1 MEEPRVAQG
10 KVEASLGVALSM
22 KGKFMI
28 ANNNTQNNGKIE
40 INGKTY
46 QTVAYRLAEF
56 RKQFPTASQWDIATE
71 CLHRD
76 NETVVFKATIISP
89 EGKAVASGHAEE
101 KRDASFINRTSAME
115 NAETS
120 AIGRAL
126 AAAGFI
132 GSEFASAE
140 EVALAIQAQAQSGQ
154 ASKAEAK
161 PQPKAAATPPQP
173 PASQAKPTQPAPAQ
187 PAAKPAASP
196 VAKPAEPA
204 QITTQGQAKPTSQ
217 ARPAAPSQGATPP
230 NEQMA
235 EKWTRDNLATW
246 LDTPLPV
253 CQSARPYLAA
263 TGGEPRRQDRDKRQ
277 ALPAQSLLTRA
288 GKLGKLPGVGQD
300 EGKSNT
306 RGYRKPEQ
314 QAKPSQQIKRKLER
328 LSAAPLA
335 KKGAK
340 TCTARK
346 QPTRA

>member
-1 MEEPRVAQG
+1 
-10 KVEASLGVALSM
+10 
-22 KGKFMI
+22 MI

-187 PAAKPAASP
+187 PAAKPASP
-196 VAKPAEPA
+196 MAKPAEPA
-204 QITTQGQAKPTSQ
+204 QTPAQGPAKPTSQ
-217 ARPAAPSQGATPP
+217 ARPAAPSQGATQP

-246 LDTPLPV
+246 LDTP
-253 CQSARPYLAA
+253 CQFGKAQGRTWRQLAENQGDKIEIKNKPCQPRAFLHALESWQSCQVWARMKARVTLAVI
-263 TGGEPRRQDRDKRQ
+263 ESKNHKQSQ
-277 ALPAQSLLTRA
+277 AS
-288 GKLGKLPGVGQD
+288 K
-300 EGKSNT
+300 
-306 RGYRKPEQ
+306 
-314 QAKPSQQIKRKLER
+314 
-328 LSAAPLA
+328 
-335 KKGAK
+335 
-340 TCTARK
+340 
-346 QPTRA
+346 

>member
-1 MEEPRVAQG
+1 MVSQ
-10 KVEASLGVALSM
+10 
-22 KGKFMI
+22 
-28 ANNNTQNNGKIE
+28 NNNQNNGKIE

-56 RKQFPTASQWDIATE
+56 RKQFPTASNWNIATE

-76 NETVVFKATIISP
+76 KETVVFKATIISP

-140 EVALAIQAQAQSGQ
+140 ELALAIQAQSSP
-154 ASKAEAK
+154 ASKAAVK
-161 PQPKAAATPPQP
+161 PQPQAAAPAQP

-230 NEQMA
+230 DEKLA

-246 LDTPLPV
+246 LDTP
-253 CQSARPYLAA
+253 CQFAKAQGRTWRQLAENQGDKIEIKGKPCQPRAFLHALESWESCQVWARMKARVTLAVI
-263 TGGEPRRQDRDKRQ
+263 ESPNNKQSQ
-277 ALPAQSLLTRA
+277 AN
-288 GKLGKLPGVGQD
+288 K
-300 EGKSNT
+300 
-306 RGYRKPEQ
+306 
-314 QAKPSQQIKRKLER
+314 
-328 LSAAPLA
+328 
-335 KKGAK
+335 
-340 TCTARK
+340 
-346 QPTRA
+346 